1 MTESNYYIFTVVF
14 SGLTIVITVISLW
27 FNRRINKRPVYSN
40 QLELVYSPLFKFISP
55 YLYQPQTNEFVNSFL
70 SLANDI
76 INHNYHLCH
85 PDLIDLCNK
94 LNNDINNNQSFNEDF
109 MELTYHIDRYYDKL
123 CRKSYLPVRDM
134 FFRLNKKQ
142 FYNNEH
148 KAIYI
153 VKFVLY
159 AIGQILF
166 GAFLVTVAA
175 GLLLALLQA
184 TKKGLHL

>member
-1 MTESNYYIFTVVF
+1 MTESNYYLFTSMF
-14 SGLTIVITVISLW
+14 TSLTIIITVISLW
-27 FNRRINKRPVYSN
+27 FNNIIKNRPVYSN
-40 QLELVYSPLFKFISP
+40 QLELVYSPLFKFIAH
-55 YLYQPQTNEFVNSFL
+55 YLYQPTTKEFVNSFL
-70 SLANDI
+70 LLATDI
-76 INHNYHLCH
+76 INRNYHLCY

-94 LNNDINNNQSFNEDF
+94 LNNDINNEQGFNEDF
-109 MELTYHIDRYYDKL
+109 MELTYHIDTYYDKL
-123 CRKSYLPVRDM
+123 CRKTHLPVRDM

-148 KAIYI
+148 KTKYI